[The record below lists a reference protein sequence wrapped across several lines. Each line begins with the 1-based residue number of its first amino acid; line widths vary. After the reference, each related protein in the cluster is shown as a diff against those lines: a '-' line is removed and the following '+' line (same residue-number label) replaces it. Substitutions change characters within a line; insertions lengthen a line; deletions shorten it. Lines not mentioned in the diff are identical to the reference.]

1 MRIFD
6 LLSNFLSSCVRNNR
20 YQQISQK
27 GETSVKKMNIFDVMP
42 EHVLTSQNT
51 SEIVDFAL
59 NIIKGVKFVFYD
71 DFVITDINNHKK
83 GVFVVS
89 VKNSQKFKTDD
100 LAKHVKIIQQIRD
113 YSSGLTDEHQQP
125 QKYLFQG

>member
-20 YQQISQK
+20 YPQISQK
-27 GETSVKKMNIFDVMP
+27 GEISVKKMNIFDVMP

-71 DFVITDINNHKK
+71 DFVITDINNHK
-83 GVFVVS
+83 S
-89 VKNSQKFKTDD
+89 
-100 LAKHVKIIQQIRD
+100 I
-113 YSSGLTDEHQQP
+113 YSRVNG
-125 QKYLFQG
+125 

>member
-27 GETSVKKMNIFDVMP
+27 GEISVKKMNIFDVMP

-71 DFVITDINNHKK
+71 DFVITDINNHK
-83 GVFVVS
+83 S
-89 VKNSQKFKTDD
+89 
-100 LAKHVKIIQQIRD
+100 I
-113 YSSGLTDEHQQP
+113 YSRVNG
-125 QKYLFQG
+125 

>member
-1 MRIFD
+1 M
-6 LLSNFLSSCVRNNR
+6 NNR

-27 GETSVKKMNIFDVMP
+27 GEISVKKMNIFDVMP

-71 DFVITDINNHKK
+71 DFVITDINNHK
-83 GVFVVS
+83 S
-89 VKNSQKFKTDD
+89 
-100 LAKHVKIIQQIRD
+100 I
-113 YSSGLTDEHQQP
+113 YSRVNG
-125 QKYLFQG
+125 